1 MFIDYIPLM
10 LANMAGGL
18 AVLAFYLFFGSDKPD
33 GRAWGPAFGAVGIVA
48 LATGLHMS
56 LTWPIPD
63 LSKVIP
69 DQPNLQFAN
78 VAFGQMSVLFGAL
91 FLANGLALAKGWSL
105 WPLSVFAF
113 VAGATALLVCVRI
126 WGLGLTHNPTLT
138 GIGFLLTGLGGLSA
152 GLFLWLRRLL
162 IIRTI
167 AAAATIVA
175 ALIWAYIAL
184 DAYWIHLLRFSSP
197 S

>member
-1 MFIDYIPLM
+1 MYIDYIPLM

-33 GRAWGPAFGAVGIVA
+33 GKAWSPAFAAVGIVA

-63 LSKVIP
+63 LSKVAP
-69 DQPNLQFAN
+69 DRLNLQFAN

-105 WPLSVFAF
+105 WPLSIFAF
-113 VAGATALLVCVRI
+113 VVGLTALLICVRI
-126 WGLGLTHNPTLT
+126 WDLGLTHNPTLT
-138 GIGFLLTGLGGLSA
+138 GIGFLLTGLGGISA
-152 GLFLWLRRLL
+152 GLFLWLRRFFIVRAL
-162 IIRTI
+162 
-167 AAAATIVA
+167 AAAVTMVA
-175 ALIWAYIAL
+175 SGIWAYMAL
-184 DAYWIHLLRFSSP
+184 NSYWAHLLRFSTQG
-197 S
+197 